1 MTSHQVQLLFADLA
15 LILVLARGLGA
26 LATRVGQPAV
36 VGEIVAG
43 ILLGP
48 TLLSDGISEALF
60 PAEVQSVLAGIADL
74 GLAVFMFAV
83 GLEVDTGA
91 LRGRGRPAV
100 GAIVGATLV
109 PFGLGLGL
117 GFHLLRAHPVEGS
130 PAAAFVVFIGLAV
143 SVTAFPVLA
152 RILEDRGLFATPL
165 GGLALA
171 VAAIVDVAAWVALAA
186 VQAMVGG
193 EAALWRAGLFVC
205 YAALLFLVV
214 RPLLRG
220 FLSAGGAGGPLTPWT
235 FAVLLSGTLLSAVA
249 TQAMGMH
256 LIMGAFLFGL
266 IMPRGGGGPALR
278 AELEDRLGQLTAVLL
293 PVYFVVAGLRIDL
306 ASLDVSDL
314 WLLCLIMAVAVAGKV
329 GGTYLGLRT
338 QGMPARPSA
347 AIAALMNTR
356 GLTGPVVLG
365 VGLQFGLLDD
375 PLYSL
380 MVVMTLLTTLM
391 TGPLLSLTL
400 RGHADEPAAAG
411 GAREPTGRTAVPP

>member
-36 VGEIVAG
+36 VGEIIAG

-48 TLLSDGISEALF
+48 TLLSDGLSRALF

-74 GLAVFMFAV
+74 GLALFMFAV
-83 GLEVDTGA
+83 GLEVDTGS
-91 LRGRGRPAV
+91 LRGRGRTAA

-109 PFGLGLGL
+109 PFALGVGL
-117 GFHLLRAHPVEGS
+117 GFHLLRVHPVEGS
-130 PAAAFVVFIGLAV
+130 PSAAFVVFAGLAV

-193 EAALWRAGLFVC
+193 AAALWRAGLFVC

-214 RPLLRG
+214 RPLLRR
-220 FLSAGGAGGPLTPWT
+220 FLEGGRAGGPLTPWT

-266 IMPRGGGGPALR
+266 IMPRGGGPALR
-278 AELEDRLGQLTAVLL
+278 ADVEDRLGQLTAVLL

-365 VGLQFGLLDD
+365 VGLELGLLDD
-375 PLYSL
+375 ALYSL

-391 TGPLLSLTL
+391 TGPLLALTL
-400 RGHADEPAAAG
+400 RGRADEPAAGA